1 MELELC
7 IAIDFTGSNGDP
19 RRPGTLH
26 YIHPDGS
33 LNDYEKAITAVG
45 SIIAKYDNDQVS
57 FHFADVC
64 NGSVCTCANVT
75 VACLADVYR
84 VGIWCKVRR
93 RHSALLPSRA
103 TI

>member
-45 SIIAKYDNDQVS
+45 SIIAKYDNDQVRARCAVYIGES
-57 FHFADVC
+57 FC
-64 NGSVCTCANVT
+64 IP
-75 VACLADVYR
+75 LVY
-84 VGIWCKVRR
+84 
-93 RHSALLPSRA
+93 
-103 TI
+103 